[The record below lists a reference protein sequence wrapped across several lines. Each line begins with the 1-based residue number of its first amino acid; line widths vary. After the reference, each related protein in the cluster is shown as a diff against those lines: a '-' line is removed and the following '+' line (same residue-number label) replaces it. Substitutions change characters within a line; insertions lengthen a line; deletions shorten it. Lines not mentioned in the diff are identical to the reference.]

1 MVGLILDYFKV
12 CMRDSLPLLRL
23 RLGKNGFLL
32 LPWQIPDL
40 PFLLEFHQEE
50 GRAAQ
55 VCGSK
60 PSAGFGGAGVS
71 ERKGRGRLG
80 QFH

>member
-40 PFLLEFHQEE
+40 
-50 GRAAQ
+50 GRLKSVGRSPPPAL
-55 VCGSK
+55 
-60 PSAGFGGAGVS
+60 GGAGVS

>member
-23 RLGKNGFLL
+23 RLGKNGFAL
-32 LPWQIPDL
+32 LPWQIPDR
-40 PFLLEFHQEE
+40 
-50 GRAAQ
+50 RAAQ

>member
-60 PSAGFGGAGVS
+60 PSPALGVLGYL
-71 ERKGRGRLG
+71 KGRVEGG
-80 QFH
+80 

>member
-23 RLGKNGFLL
+23 RLGKNGFAL

-40 PFLLEFHQEE
+40 
-50 GRAAQ
+50 GRL
-55 VCGSK
+55 K
-60 PSAGFGGAGVS
+60 SAGRSPPPALGVLGYL
-71 ERKGRGRLG
+71 KGRVEGG
-80 QFH
+80 